1 VKKKEYKRK
10 KEKEREKEKKLTMV
24 IAYMNIMMTT
34 PAVTQ
39 LATVIYP
46 FMTTSFFRF

>member
-1 VKKKEYKRK
+1 VKGKEHKKKERK
-10 KEKEREKEKKLTMV
+10 EKLTMV

-46 FMTTSFFRF
+46 FMTTSFF

>member
-1 VKKKEYKRK
+1 MKGKEHKKG
-10 KEKEREKEKKLTMV
+10 EKEREEKLTMV
-24 IAYMNIMMTT
+24 IAYRNIMMTT

-46 FMTTSFFRF
+46 FMTTSLFRF